1 MCLFVNSMKIVRFLG
16 GLGNQMFQYAF
27 YKSLEYQ
34 NIKVYADLSH
44 FGNYD
49 KHNGYELSRIFGIR
63 LKHAP
68 NLFLEL
74 LKPQQEKWIYRKA
87 RRVLGL
93 RKSYQEEK
101 IEFSY
106 DPNVYSKGNNYLW
119 GYWQNES
126 YFNNIRVNLL
136 HDFNFPK
143 PEDKRNESVLKDI
156 MDSVSVS
163 LHVRRGDYLKDQNLG
178 EICTSEYYNLAITYI
193 KNKVTAPKFYIF
205 SDDITWCKNHLSD
218 EENMIFVDWNT
229 GMDSYN
235 DMYLMS
241 NCKHNIIANSSF
253 SWWGAWLNSNPTKIV
268 ISPSQWI
275 KNSEL
280 TLSLNDWIKL

>member
-1 MCLFVNSMKIVRFLG
+1 MKIVRFLG